1 MARSRD
7 TATDAAAHLT
17 SRPRRSWAAIARL
30 VWLYLV
36 SVRVPAAL
44 VVMVACGALF
54 QATLRWRSDEGSLQV
69 PLIIE
74 AAAAAIVA
82 VTTRSPFGE
91 SERATGTWLPYLRL
105 GAAVGLTVA
114 AFASLLAGA
123 AGADLLGGTV
133 ALLRNVF
140 GIAGVGLLSAA
151 VIGGSLSWL
160 GPLAYLALAEEALS
174 AGWHTPW
181 VWPARPPG
189 DFGGAMCASL
199 VFGAGLAVIS
209 ARGAR
214 VTDRE

>member
-1 MARSRD
+1 MAGSRD
-7 TATDAAAHLT
+7 TAADAATHPT
-17 SRPRRSWAAIARL
+17 SRPRRPWAAIARL
-30 VWLYLV
+30 ARLHLV
-36 SVRVPAAL
+36 SRRVPAAL
-44 VVMVACGALF
+44 VVMVACDALF
-54 QATLRWRSDEGSLQV
+54 QATLRWRPDEHSLQV
-69 PLIIE
+69 PLILE

-91 SERATGTWLPYLRL
+91 SEQATGMWLPYLRV

-151 VIGGSLSWL
+151 VIGGSLSWI

-181 VWPARPPG
+181 MWPTRPPG
-189 DFGGAMCASL
+189 DLGGAICAAL
-199 VFGAGLAVIS
+199 VFGVGLAVIS

>member
-1 MARSRD
+1 MRL
-7 TATDAAAHLT
+7 HLI
-17 SRPRRSWAAIARL
+17 SI
-30 VWLYLV
+30 
-36 SVRVPAAL
+36 RVPAAL

-54 QATLRWRSDEGSLQV
+54 QATLRWHNDEGSLQV

-91 SERATGTWLPYLRL
+91 SERATGTWLPYLRF

-123 AGADLLGGTV
+123 ASADLLGGTV
-133 ALLRNVF
+133 ALLRNIF

-151 VIGGSLSWL
+151 LIGGSLSWI
-160 GPLAYLALAEEALS
+160 GPLAYLVLAEDALS

-181 VWPARPPG
+181 MWPARPPG
-189 DFGGAMCASL
+189 DLGSAICAAL
-199 VFGAGLAVIS
+199 VFGVGIAIIS
-209 ARGAR
+209 VRGAR
-214 VTDRE
+214 VTDR

>member
-30 VWLYLV
+30 VRLYLV

-114 AFASLLAGA
+114 TFASLAAGA

-181 VWPARPPG
+181 MWPARPPG
-189 DFGGAMCASL
+189 DLGGAMCASL
-199 VFGAGLAVIS
+199 VFGVGLAVIS

-214 VTDRE
+214 VPDRE